1 MPSTNERDDA
11 IASSSE
17 IDALRADLD
26 AAVSERDRLRSD
38 LDARAN
44 AEVASWLTIVADESR
59 ALREIQ
65 QTLSWRITKPL
76 RLVRKVQKKANEVGV
91 YQVSQLAVADLRRR
105 FRGSRR

>member
-1 MPSTNERDDA
+1 MPPTNELDDTHVSSQE
-11 IASSSE
+11 IA
-17 IDALRADLD
+17 ALRSDLV
-26 AAVSERDRLRSD
+26 AAVSERDRLRAE

-44 AEVASWLTIVADESR
+44 TEVASWLTIVADESR

-76 RLVRKVQKKANEVGV
+76 RLVRKVQKKTTEVGV
-91 YQVSQLAVADLRRR
+91 VAVSQLAVADLRRR